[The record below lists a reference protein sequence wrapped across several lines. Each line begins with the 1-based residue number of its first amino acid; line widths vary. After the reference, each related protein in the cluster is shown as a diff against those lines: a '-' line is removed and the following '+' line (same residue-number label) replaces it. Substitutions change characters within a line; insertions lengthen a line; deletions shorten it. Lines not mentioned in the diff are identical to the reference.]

1 MEDTLISTAELK
13 QKLDSG
19 AKDFT
24 LIDTLKPESFEA
36 RHVPGAIN
44 IVEDVDFVQKVEA
57 QLHPAK
63 DAELIVYC
71 TSETCQRHIRAAQ
84 YLRDAGYSNVKRYAD
99 GLAGW
104 QNAGYEFAPAES
116 KYLKKKSGAP
126 EWGAAFDC

>member
-1 MEDTLISTAELK
+1 MEDTTITTAELK
-13 QKLDSG
+13 AKLDSG
-19 AKDFT
+19 ARDFT

-44 IVEDVDFVQKVEA
+44 VVEDVDFVQQVEA

-84 YLRDAGYSNVKRYAD
+84 ALRDAGYTHVVRYEG

-104 QNAGYEFAPAES
+104 QNAGYAFAEG
-116 KYLKKKSGAP
+116 K
-126 EWGAAFDC
+126 

>member
-24 LIDTLKPESFEA
+24 LNDTLKPESFEA

-71 TSETCQRHIRAAQ
+71 TSEPCQRHIRAALFLCVVGFCFV
-84 YLRDAGYSNVKRYAD
+84 LRFAV

-104 QNAGYEFAPAES
+104 LF
-116 KYLKKKSGAP
+116 
-126 EWGAAFDC
+126 